1 MKALILVG
9 GYGTRLRPL
18 TLTKPKPLV
27 EFANKPMVLHQIE
40 ALKEAGVDHVILAV
54 SYLSDMLEKEMSK
67 EALRLDIKITMSQE
81 DEPLG
86 TGFGSYISKKILHFF
101 LMFLF
106 VSAGPLALARE
117 HLESNS
123 DDPFFVLNS
132 DVICD
137 FPFTDL
143 LKFHKEHNCE
153 GTIVVSLMLRN
164 GYK

>member
-54 SYLSDMLEKEMSK
+54 SYLSEMLEKEMSE
-67 EALRLDIKITMSQE
+67 EAQRLNVKITMSQE
-81 DEPLG
+81 YEPLG
-86 TGFGSYISKKILHFF
+86 T
-101 LMFLF
+101 
-106 VSAGPLALARE
+106 AGPLALAKE
-117 HLESNS
+117 YLEVAS
-123 DDPFFVLNS
+123 DEPFFVLNS

-137 FPFTDL
+137 FPFTEL
-143 LKFHKEHNCE
+143 LKFHKNHNCE
-153 GTIVVSLMLRN
+153 GTIVVSSLEKIFFSLKSRIVKLLL
-164 GYK
+164 GD